1 MTVSGIL
8 VTSAEDERPSKLM
21 SHCAT
26 GTRPDALQHSPNALP
41 TVPAALQNTLSS
53 NDPLSDADIP
63 ILHELH
69 ALFSVHLTRLDN
81 KIASLSSFSDREK
94 TVTLQRLKDD
104 RTVLQDRSQQ
114 VLGALS
120 AIRRFPKEVLQEIF
134 LKLNPDAGFEVL
146 DPQQGAWAAS
156 RVCSGWRSASRYPH
170 LWTTFRLITSE
181 RCACLGDDG
190 PVALLETALRYSGSC
205 KLNFHVEFQHN
216 DCVSNISRVRNLL
229 DVLMAHS
236 ERWARASL
244 VLPSELG
251 MHLVGVRG
259 KMPEL
264 RCLTFVGCDLE
275 YFWGALG
282 GDELPVIRAFEVAP
296 QLRQVSVE
304 NALLCLN
311 YPLLTSFTSKFN
323 ADFPHP
329 VCPLFVIGHCM
340 DLVHMDAYVGFM
352 HDGDLEIRIR
362 ISNTSLTRLT
372 INDPALLA
380 FLSLPALLSLDVGDM
395 SGMSCLPFIPPFLDA
410 SQCSLTTLYFRNST
424 LSGTPLANIL
434 ALVPSLTDLGIGF
447 HIDSEAVALEVPRT
461 DRVLVQLMKS
471 LSEVVDAERHRLVPK
486 LKSIEFVSA
495 ISRVEWRFVGP
506 DLVDML
512 RSRKTTLR
520 RAWFRCAASCVAGF
534 PNLSDASVAAFREM
548 KDEGLDIAICALDGE
563 DLYSRTLSL

>member
-1 MTVSGIL
+1 ML
-8 VTSAEDERPSKLM
+8 
-21 SHCAT
+21 HCAT

-41 TVPAALQNTLSS
+41 TVPAALKNTLSS
-53 NDPLSDADIP
+53 NDPLSARTIT
-63 ILHELH
+63 
-69 ALFSVHLTRLDN
+69 F
-81 KIASLSSFSDREK
+81 
-94 TVTLQRLKDD
+94 QRLKDD
-104 RTVLQDRSQQ
+104 RTVLQDRSRQ

-134 LKLNPDAGFEVL
+134 VKLIPDAGFEVL
-146 DPQQGAWAAS
+146 DPEQGAWAVS
-156 RVCSGWRSASRYPH
+156 RVCSGWRSASRHPH

-181 RCACLGDDG
+181 RCACIGDGG
-190 PVALLETALRYSGSC
+190 PVARLETALRYSGSC

-216 DCVSNISRVRNLL
+216 DCVSNISRVQNLL

-236 ERWARASL
+236 ERWARVSL

-264 RCLTFVGCDLE
+264 RCLTSVG
-275 YFWGALG
+275 FGR
-282 GDELPVIRAFEVAP
+282 DELPVIRAFEVAP

-352 HDGDLEIRIR
+352 HDGDLEIRTR

-380 FLSLPALLSLDVGDM
+380 SLSLPALLSLDIEDA
-395 SGMSCLPFIPPFLDA
+395 SNLSCLPFIPPFLDA

-424 LSGTPLANIL
+424 LSGAPLTDIL
-434 ALVPSLTDLGIGF
+434 SLIPSLTDLGIGF
-447 HIDSEAVALEVPRT
+447 HTDSEAVAHEVPRV
-461 DRVLVQLMKS
+461 DRVLVQLMKN
-471 LSEVVDAERHRLVPK
+471 LSEVVDAQRHRLVPK
-486 LKSIEFVSA
+486 LKNIEFVSA

-512 RSRKTTLR
+512 RSRKKTLR
-520 RAWFRCAASCVAGF
+520 RAWFRCVASHVAGF
-534 PNLSDASVAAFREM
+534 SNFGDASVAAFREM
-548 KDEGLDIAICALDGE
+548 KDGGLDIAICDLDGGG
-563 DLYSRTLSL
+563 SLL